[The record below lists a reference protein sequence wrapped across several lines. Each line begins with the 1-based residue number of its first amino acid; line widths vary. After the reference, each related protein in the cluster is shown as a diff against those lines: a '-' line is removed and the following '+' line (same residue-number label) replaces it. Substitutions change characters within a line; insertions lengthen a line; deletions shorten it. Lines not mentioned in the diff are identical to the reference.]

1 MNANTILK
9 SRWSTASFGDTA
21 DTSPMELSALGAH
34 LELCQKSHGRLFLLQ
49 CAAQTMH
56 GFVVGRFVTTVVA
69 VALLIGVLSL
79 VL

>member
-1 MNANTILK
+1 MSKTIILK
-9 SRWSTASFGDTA
+9 SRWSTASFGDAA
-21 DTSPMELSALGAH
+21 DTSPLELSALGAH
-34 LELCQKSHGRLFLLQ
+34 LELCQRSHGRLFFLQ

-56 GFVVGRFVTTVVA
+56 GFVVGRFVTTVVV

>member
-1 MNANTILK
+1 MSKNIILN
-9 SRWSTASFGDTA
+9 SRWSTASFGNAA

-34 LELCQKSHGRLFLLQ
+34 LELCQRSHGRLFFLR

-56 GFVVGRFVTTVVA
+56 GLVVGRFVTTVVV
-69 VALLIGVLSL
+69 VALLIGVLSM